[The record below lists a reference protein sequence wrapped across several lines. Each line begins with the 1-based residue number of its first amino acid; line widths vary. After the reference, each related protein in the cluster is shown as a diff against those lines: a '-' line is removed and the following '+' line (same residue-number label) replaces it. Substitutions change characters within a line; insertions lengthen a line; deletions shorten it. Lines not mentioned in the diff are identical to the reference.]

1 MKKAYLIYEEQEA
14 KKNHGFIE
22 MFQQAGKE
30 KDIDFSFVSK
40 EDYQTCSEKVI
51 PDLVLNRTRDPGV
64 SRWYEERDI
73 PVYHNSRLVELANH
87 KYKMMAYFQEHLPEE
102 ILKEKWCPATVFL
115 TDPAQM
121 GNISNSTIENTEI
134 VKCSPDHIGT
144 ATPEE
149 LQHGVIKSVSGHGGN
164 EVFLLQEQEK
174 WRDILAGRE
183 VVIQEKIECH
193 SRDLRVYVL
202 AGKIY
207 CAMLR
212 EGKKDFRSNFSLG
225 GSVREMGLTTAQREY
240 IDCFIKCLP
249 DYSAGMY
256 SIDFLPLPDGRLIF
270 DEVEE
275 MVGCR
280 MLYQYT
286 EHDIVRDY
294 VAYLSGKC

>member
-1 MKKAYLIYEEQEA
+1 MKKAYLIYENKEA
-14 KKNHGFIE
+14 QKNHGFIE

-30 KDIDFSFVSK
+30 KGIDFSFVSK
-40 EDYQTCSEKVI
+40 TDYQTFSEKI
-51 PDLVLNRTRDPGV
+51 NPDFVLNRTRDPGV
-64 SRWYEERDI
+64 SRWYETRNI

-87 KYKMMAYFQEHLPEE
+87 KYKMMTYFQEHLPEK
-102 ILKEKWCPATVFL
+102 ILNEKWCPATVFL
-115 TDPAQM
+115 TVPAQM
-121 GNISNSTIENTEI
+121 GDISNTENAEI
-134 VKCSPDHIGT
+134 MKYAADHIGT
-144 ATPEE
+144 VIPE
-149 LQHGVIKSVSGHGGN
+149 QMRHGVIKSVSGHGGS
-164 EVFLLQEQEK
+164 EVFLVEAQEE

-183 VVIQEKIECH
+183 VVVQEKIECH

-202 AGKIY
+202 AGEIY

-225 GSVREMGLTTAQREY
+225 GSVREMGLTPAQREY

-249 DYSAGMY
+249 DYFDGMY

-286 EHDIVRDY
+286 EHDIVKDY
-294 VAYLSGKC
+294 VTYLFGKW